1 MSYLDYVNSILMG
14 KNYDSVSFFLSF
26 SGSSPDLIGEKI
38 MKNRQNHFMV
48 ALAFLIIFLTFLTGC
63 SSSRTKVSPNVHFQE
78 VGEEQAEKDIVA
90 CEKLADDQVPHSNA
104 GEHVAG
110 QTATGAAIGAA
121 GGAVIGLLTGD
132 AGIGAAFGAA
142 AGAAQGFVRGLF
154 GAASSEPNPAYQNFV
169 NRCLKEAGYEPTG

>member
-1 MSYLDYVNSILMG
+1 MG
-14 KNYDSVSFFLSF
+14 KNTGSVSFFVIIQWIITRF
-26 SGSSPDLIGEKI
+26 DRREH

-48 ALAFLIIFLTFLTGC
+48 ALVFLFGCLTVLGGC

-78 VGEEQAEKDIVA
+78 VGKEQTEKDIVA
-90 CEKLADDQVPHSNA
+90 CEKLADDQVPHTNA
-104 GEHVAG
+104 GEHVVG
-110 QTATGAAIGAA
+110 QTTIGAAIVAS

-142 AGAAQGFVRGLF
+142 AGAAQGLVRGLL

-169 NRCLKEAGYEPTG
+169 DRCLNEAGYEPTG

>member
-1 MSYLDYVNSILMG
+1 MNSQRP
-14 KNYDSVSFFLSF
+14 YFTWSF
-26 SGSSPDLIGEKI
+26 
-38 MKNRQNHFMV
+38 
-48 ALAFLIIFLTFLTGC
+48 ALPINSRHDVLAGC
-63 SSSRTKVSPNVHFQE
+63 SSSGTRVSPNVHFQE

-90 CEKLADDQVPHSNA
+90 CEKLADDQVPPSNA

>member
-1 MSYLDYVNSILMG
+1 MNSHRT
-14 KNYDSVSFFLSF
+14 YFTWSFALLIVGMAFLAGCF
-26 SGSSPDLIGEKI
+26 SG
-38 MKNRQNHFMV
+38 
-48 ALAFLIIFLTFLTGC
+48 
-63 SSSRTKVSPNVHFQE
+63 RTKVSPNVHFQE

-90 CEKLADDQVPHSNA
+90 CEKLADDQVPQSNA

-110 QTATGAAIGAA
+110 QTAIGAAIGAA

-142 AGAAQGFVRGLF
+142 AGAAQGLVRGLL
-154 GAASSEPNPAYQNFV
+154 GAASFEPNPAYQNFV

>member
-1 MSYLDYVNSILMG
+1 MNSQRP
-14 KNYDSVSFFLSF
+14 YFTWSF
-26 SGSSPDLIGEKI
+26 
-38 MKNRQNHFMV
+38 
-48 ALAFLIIFLTFLTGC
+48 ALPINSRHDVLAGC
-63 SSSRTKVSPNVHFQE
+63 SSSGTRVSPNVHFQE

-90 CEKLADDQVPHSNA
+90 CEKLADDQVPPSNA

-142 AGAAQGFVRGLF
+142 AGGAQGLIRGLL